1 MSVCRV
7 GLFIAAILLLSTA
20 AEAEKQSSDYSKVVP
35 QSCRADYKKYCGEY
49 GLETTALRSCM
60 DRNGESLSK
69 ACVRALVKD
78 GYVSQADV
86 NRRKKAAGR

>member
-7 GLFIAAILLLSTA
+7 SVCIAAILLFCTA
-20 AEAEKQSSDYSKVVP
+20 AQAEKQSSSYSKAVR
-35 QSCRADYKKYCGEY
+35 QFCRADYKKYCGEY

-60 DRNGESLSK
+60 DRNGKSLSK
-69 ACVRALVKD
+69 GCVRALVKD
-78 GYVSQADV
+78 GYISQADV